1 LEKALEHDNI
11 PYDPAKMA
19 TVVNTYN
26 IMENEK
32 YKNIIDAIQAND
44 NVNNKT
50 STQY

>member
-1 LEKALEHDNI
+1 
-11 PYDPAKMA
+11 MA

-32 YKNIIDAIQAND
+32 YKNIIDAIQASDND
-44 NVNNKT
+44 KNKT